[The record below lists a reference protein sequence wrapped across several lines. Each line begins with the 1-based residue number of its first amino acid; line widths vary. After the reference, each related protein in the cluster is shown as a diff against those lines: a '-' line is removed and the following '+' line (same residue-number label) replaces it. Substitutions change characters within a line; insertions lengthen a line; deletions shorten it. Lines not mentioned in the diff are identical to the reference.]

1 MTDVIKDKPNPETW
15 TAARLKVL
23 YMDDGKSGVRN
34 VTVTLEQLQEEK
46 RNEFRQQGATEEQAA
61 EFVLDT
67 ETFQGMVYSA
77 ARQLATSPLF
87 VKPEDG
93 EDTNVRVLGPWHI
106 VRVEVIPQQR
116 NRILTPTQMVHV
128 PKQRTN

>member
-1 MTDVIKDKPNPETW
+1 MSEIIQDKPQPETW

-46 RNEFRQQGATEEQAA
+46 RNEFRQQGATEDQVEQ
-61 EFVLDT
+61 FVLDA

-93 EDTNVRVLGPWHI
+93 EDPHVRVLGPWHI

-116 NRILTPTQMVHV
+116 NRILTPTQTIHV
-128 PKQRTN
+128 PQQRAN